1 MDNTNRMITTPEET
15 VARVF
20 GRDAAS
26 IDDASSP
33 ETIAEWDSLGHV
45 TLVIDLES
53 TYDVSFAPEETM
65 ALTNV
70 GAIKSALASRG
81 VSW

>member
-1 MDNTNRMITTPEET
+1 MSPEGT

-20 GRDAAS
+20 GRDATT

-33 ETIAEWDSLGHV
+33 ETIPEWDSLGHV

-53 TYDVSFAPEETM
+53 TYGVSFTPDETV

-70 GAIKSALASRG
+70 GAIKSALTSRG
-81 VSW
+81 ITW

>member
-1 MDNTNRMITTPEET
+1 MSPEGT

-20 GRDAAS
+20 GRDAAT

-33 ETIAEWDSLGHV
+33 ETIPEWDSLGHV
-45 TLVIDLES
+45 TLVFDLES
-53 TYDVSFAPEETM
+53 TYGVSFTPDETV

-70 GAIKSALASRG
+70 GAIKSALTSRG
-81 VSW
+81 ITW